1 MKVVF
6 LTDSLSDLDGVGRYS
21 VRLISALE
29 ALRPDLEVH
38 VLLARK
44 HRPTSSEVPSHW
56 HIEVALP
63 PDYFFY
69 MTPFRFRIWR
79 WIGTWRTRRALRG
92 ASLVHA
98 IKDYPHSLIGVDAA
112 ERAGIPCVA
121 TGHGTYTIQ
130 PVKAD
135 GPHRARALDAY
146 SRFAAMI
153 SVSRYT
159 RRRLLEIVPPRT
171 LPPERVHVVPN
182 AVSAAHYAEPRAL
195 EGVLWE
201 GMRFT
206 LGIGEVKE
214 RKGHHLAVAAW
225 AKAARTR
232 PDLHYVLVGNK
243 TGDAYERS
251 LVELARAEGVE
262 DRLHL
267 VGNIDEVEKVDLL
280 QRAEVFLHTP
290 VTAADGGFEGFG
302 IVYLEAA
309 AAGTP
314 SIGSLDSGA
323 EDAIVDGETG
333 LLVDQDVDGVGAALV
348 SLLDDPDRRARL
360 AEGGLAHAARSSWTD
375 NARDVLA
382 IYDSVLGGGQ
392 G

>member
-1 MKVVF
+1 
-6 LTDSLSDLDGVGRYS
+6 
-21 VRLISALE
+21 
-29 ALRPDLEVH
+29 
-38 VLLARK
+38 
-44 HRPTSSEVPSHW
+44 
-56 HIEVALP
+56 
-63 PDYFFY
+63 
-69 MTPFRFRIWR
+69 
-79 WIGTWRTRRALRG
+79 
-92 ASLVHA
+92 
-98 IKDYPHSLIGVDAA
+98 
-112 ERAGIPCVA
+112 
-121 TGHGTYTIQ
+121 
-130 PVKAD
+130 
-135 GPHRARALDAY
+135 
-146 SRFAAMI
+146 
-153 SVSRYT
+153 
-159 RRRLLEIVPPRT
+159 
-171 LPPERVHVVPN
+171 
-182 AVSAAHYAEPRAL
+182 
-195 EGVLWE
+195 
-201 GMRFT
+201 MRFT

-232 PDLHYVLVGNK
+232 PDLHHVLVGNK

-360 AEGGLAHAARSSWTD
+360 AEGGLAHAGRSSWAD